1 MSAWIPAWENGELK
15 PMDKM
20 EVHRR
25 GLRHKAISVFV
36 LRGNEVLLQ
45 RRAKSKYHTPGLWTN
60 TCCTHPHWGEED
72 AACATRRLRE
82 EMGIRGLPLIHS
94 AEIEYRADV
103 GNGLIEHELVQVFT
117 AMAVPGLVVLP
128 NPAEVSETDW
138 VPLPELV
145 ARVDRF
151 PAQFT
156 PWLAIY
162 LRDHLDTIF
171 SAHEALIQPGFR
183 VYG

>member
-1 MSAWIPAWENGELK
+1 MSTWIPAWENGELK

-60 TCCTHPHWGEED
+60 TCCTHPYWGESDE
-72 AACATRRLRE
+72 ACARRRLHE
-82 EMGIRGLPLIHS
+82 EMGIQGLSLTHA
-94 AEIEYRADV
+94 AEIEYRAEV
-103 GNGLIEHELVQVFT
+103 GNDLIEHELVQVFT
-117 AMAVPGLVVLP
+117 AMAAPGMVVAP
-128 NPAEVSETDW
+128 DPAEVSEIDW
-138 VPLPELV
+138 VPLPALV
-145 ARVDRF
+145 SMVERF
-151 PAQFT
+151 PGRFT

-162 LRDHLDTIF
+162 LRDHIDTIF
-171 SAHEALIQPGFR
+171 SGHDVLMHPAYR